1 MWPPATQVGGTDVP
15 APVTEVSS
23 LMHHHSG
30 CKDETDGCLFIQ
42 IANIAT
48 NDSSALSIS
57 QYAVLAIAP
66 ELAPTS
72 FAALDSISESLA
84 ETSTVATSTPSLP
97 LAEKIPEKTEKEC
110 VDHRVK
116 RNGAWKRLLCFK

>member
-1 MWPPATQVGGTDVP
+1 
-15 APVTEVSS
+15 
-23 LMHHHSG
+23 MHHHSG
-30 CKDETDGCLFIQ
+30 CKDETDGCLLIQ

-48 NDSSALSIS
+48 NDSSALSVS

-72 FAALDSISESLA
+72 FVPMDSVSESLA

-97 LAEKIPEKTEKEC
+97 LAGKLPEKLEKEC

-116 RNGAWKRLLCFK
+116 RTGAWKRLLCFK